1 MTKDF
6 VGYIDILNKD
16 QCESV
21 LNVVDSLRKQWLN
34 ISSTSDEGE
43 RGYPP
48 LWTLGAASYRDGRNN
63 LKKYHKIKIRENK
76 TLIEN
81 FSGLYDILISK
92 LEPCIGSVDLE
103 YDLALPGFHIFG
115 ERGQVKEEDTLN
127 IPKNILSMVHK
138 DELNKMHYDFLASKY
153 YKVDRNS
160 VLSVTLSISL
170 PQLGSGLCVWGDEL
184 ERFSTVEG
192 FARDVLDS
200 EIYDNFNLGK
210 PKVIPY
216 REGSAFCFSG
226 ISYHHISPIKKV
238 YPGDRRVTLQAHGI
252 ICDGAWRLFF

>member
-16 QCESV
+16 QCESA
-21 LNVVDSLRKQWLN
+21 LNVVDSLRNQWLN
-34 ISSTSDEGE
+34 KSSPSDKGEG
-43 RGYPP
+43 GYPP

-115 ERGQVKEEDTLN
+115 ERDQVKEKSVLN
-127 IPKNILSMVHK
+127 IPKNILSMIHK
-138 DELNKMHYDFLASKY
+138 DELNEMHYEFLKEKY
-153 YKVDRNS
+153 SKVDRNRVIS
-160 VLSVTLSISL
+160 ITVSISL
-170 PQLGSGLCVWGDEL
+170 PKLGSGLCVWEDEL
-184 ERFSTVEG
+184 ETFSTGKG

-200 EIYDNFNLGK
+200 ELYDDFILGK
-210 PKVIPY
+210 PSVIPY
-216 REGSAFCFSG
+216 KSGSAFCFSG
-226 ISYHHISPIKKV
+226 KSYHQISPIKKV
-238 YPGDRRVTLQAHGI
+238 YPGDRRVTLQAHGMV
-252 ICDGAWRLFF
+252 CDDAWRLFF